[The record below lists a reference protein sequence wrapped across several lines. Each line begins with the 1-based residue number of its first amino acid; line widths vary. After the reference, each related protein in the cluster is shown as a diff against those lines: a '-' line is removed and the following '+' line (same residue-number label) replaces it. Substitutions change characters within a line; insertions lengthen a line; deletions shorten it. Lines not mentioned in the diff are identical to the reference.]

1 MVKKQQFKLTY
12 LQKLEDRRIYSIVY
26 IFMEKT

>member
-1 MVKKQQFKLTY
+1 MAKKQHFKLTY
-12 LQKLEDRRIYSIVY
+12 LHKLEDSRIYSIIN

>member
-1 MVKKQQFKLTY
+1 MAKKQQFKLTY
-12 LQKLEDRRIYSIVY
+12 LHKLEDSRIYSIIY

>member
-12 LQKLEDRRIYSIVY
+12 LHKLEDSRIYCIIY

>member
-12 LQKLEDRRIYSIVY
+12 LHKLEDSRIYSIVY

>member
-1 MVKKQQFKLTY
+1 MVKKQQLKLTY
-12 LQKLEDRRIYSIVY
+12 LHKLEDSRIYSIIY